1 MTTSSQIAYASI
13 DENYPVAGQDNNS
26 QGFRDNFAYIKTGL
40 QIAKDELDE
49 LLNATSGAARKD
61 GQNDFN
67 GFLIQNARVNK
78 LYGVVNNLPL
88 ATNTTL
94 DIRDGQYH
102 KLTVSS
108 NLTLTFSQWGTS
120 NLFNRIRLEFISDSS
135 ARTITFATTGGGVIK
150 KPSGFPA
157 PFIVP
162 ADTSK
167 SLIVDAWT
175 TTGGSVVFLEYV
187 GEFS

>member
-1 MTTSSQIAYASI
+1 MTTSSQIAYTAI

-40 QIAKDELDE
+40 QSAKNELDE

-61 GQNDFN
+61 GNNDFN
-67 GFLIQNARVNK
+67 GYQVTNAKVRQ
-78 LYGVVNNLPL
+78 LYGIVNPL
-88 ATNTTL
+88 TLTTNTTL
-94 DIRDGQYH
+94 DVRDGPYH
-102 KLTVSS
+102 RFVVSN
-108 NLTLTFSQWGTS
+108 NLTLTFGQWAPS
-120 NLFNRIRLEFISDSS
+120 NFYDRIRLEFQSDSS

-150 KPSGFPA
+150 KQSGFPS

-167 SLIVDAWT
+167 YLMVDVWT
-175 TTGGSVVFLEYV
+175 TRGGTIVFLEYV

>member
-1 MTTSSQIAYASI
+1 MTTSSQIQYAAI

-26 QGFRDNFAYIKTGL
+26 QGFRDNFAYIKTAL
-40 QIAKDELDE
+40 ET
-49 LLNATSGAARKD
+49 ATSELTEVLGNAARKD
-61 GQNDFN
+61 SDNDFN
-67 GFLIQNARVNK
+67 GYRIENARVNK
-78 LYGVVNNLPL
+78 LYGIVNNLPL

-108 NLTLTFSQWGTS
+108 NLTLTFSQWGSS
-120 NLFNRIRLEFISDSS
+120 NLFNKIRLEFISDSS

-150 KPSGFPA
+150 KQSGFPT

-175 TTGGSVVFLEYV
+175 TNGGNVVFLEYV
-187 GEFS
+187 GEFA

>member
-26 QGFRDNFAYIKTGL
+26 QGFRDNFSYIKTGL
-40 QIAKDELDE
+40 QTAASELDE
-49 LLNATSGAARKD
+49 LLNSTSGAARKD
-61 GQNDFN
+61 GTNDFN
-67 GFLIQNARVNK
+67 GNTIQNARVNK
-78 LYGVVNNLPL
+78 LYGIVNNLSIS
-88 ATNTTL
+88 ANTTL
-94 DIRDGQYH
+94 DVRDGQYH
-102 KLTVSS
+102 KLTVSN

-120 NLFNRIRLEFISDSS
+120 NLFNRIRLEFISDST

-150 KPSGFPA
+150 KVTGFPS

-167 SLIVDAWT
+167 SLIIDAWT
-175 TTGGSVVFLEYV
+175 TTGGNIVFLDYI
-187 GEFS
+187 GEFA